1 MKIIRSAALT
11 FIPASHEDPNAPGA
25 FKKILLRGD
34 DLLDGKIE
42 TVNTA
47 LLPLGKSFTPHYHT
61 HRQEIFIMTRG
72 HAKIAVDKEETTL
85 GKGDTVVV
93 PVGSVHSMEN
103 TGKED
108 VEFIVIA
115 LSTGAG
121 GKTVV
126 V

>member
-11 FIPASHEDPNAPGA
+11 FVPASHEDPRAPGA

-34 DLLDGKIE
+34 DLVDGKIE

-47 LLPLGKSFTPHYHT
+47 LLPVGKSFTPHYHT
-61 HRQEIFIMTRG
+61 HRQEVFIMTRG
-72 HAKIAVDKEETTL
+72 HAKIAVDDKEATL
-85 GKGDTVVV
+85 GEGDTVVV
-93 PVGSVHSMEN
+93 PVGSVHRMEN

-108 VEFIVIA
+108 VEFVVIA
-115 LSTGAG
+115 LSRETG